1 MIITFEGGDQAG
13 KKTQSAMLQRKLRSA
28 KLKVK
33 LFSFP
38 DYTTPIGKEIDRY
51 LHGKRKYPAQVIH
64 CLLAANRWERANDVI
79 KAHEKN
85 SVVIMNRYR
94 ESNLVYGITNGL
106 KLDWLEKLDEGLP
119 KSDLVIVL
127 DVPQKESFARK
138 KQNRDKF
145 EKNKEFSNKIL
156 DKKRELNKKNKL
168 NHKRLCETCENDN
181 RNKQSSSKIL
191 DKLMSTLENEDNF
204 ITED

>member
-1 MIITFEGGDQAG
+1 
-13 KKTQSAMLQRKLRSA
+13 MLQRKLRSA

-64 CLLAANRWERANDVI
+64 CLLAANRWERAGDVI
-79 KAHEKN
+79 AAHEKN

-145 EKNKEFSNKIL
+145 EKNKEFSNKISQGYRKL
-156 DKKRELNKKNKL
+156 AKKKGWKVVNASQSKDDVHKDVMKIVAKKMGL
-168 NHKRLCETCENDN
+168 
-181 RNKQSSSKIL
+181 
-191 DKLMSTLENEDNF
+191 
-204 ITED
+204 

>member
-51 LHGKRKYPAQVIH
+51 LQRKYPAQVIH

-106 KLDWLEKLDEGLP
+106 KLDWLDKLDEGLP

-145 EKNKEFSNKIL
+145 EKNKEFSNKISQGYRKL
-156 DKKRELNKKNKL
+156 AKKKGWKIVNASQSKNDVHSDVMKVVTKKM
-168 NHKRLCETCENDN
+168 RL
-181 RNKQSSSKIL
+181 
-191 DKLMSTLENEDNF
+191 
-204 ITED
+204 

>member
-13 KKTQSAMLQRKLRSA
+13 KKTQSAMLQKRLRSA
-28 KLKVK
+28 KIKTQ

-38 DYTTPIGKEIDRY
+38 DYSTPIGKEINRY

-64 CLLAANRWERANDVI
+64 CLLAANRWEKAAEI
-79 KAHEKN
+79 KKAQEKN

-94 ESNLVYGITNGL
+94 ESNLVYGLANGL

-119 KSDLVIVL
+119 KSDLVIIL
-127 DVPQKESFARK
+127 DVQQKESFARK

-145 EKNKEFSNKIL
+145 EKDKQFYSKIAQGYKRL
-156 DKKRELNKKNKL
+156 AKKKRWRIVNASQSKTEVHDDVMRIVTKKMGL
-168 NHKRLCETCENDN
+168 
-181 RNKQSSSKIL
+181 
-191 DKLMSTLENEDNF
+191 
-204 ITED
+204 

>member
-33 LFSFP
+33 LFAFP
-38 DYTTPIGKEIDRY
+38 DYTTTIGKEIDRY
-51 LHGKRKYPAQVIH
+51 LNGKRKYPAQVIH
-64 CLLAANRWERANDVI
+64 CLLAANRWERAGDVI
-79 KAHEKN
+79 ASHEKN

-127 DVPQKESFARK
+127 DVPQKDSFARK

-145 EKNKEFSNKIL
+145 EKNKEFSNKISQGYRKL
-156 DKKRELNKKNKL
+156 AKKKGWKVVNASQSKDEVHKDVMKIVAKKMGL
-168 NHKRLCETCENDN
+168 
-181 RNKQSSSKIL
+181 
-191 DKLMSTLENEDNF
+191 
-204 ITED
+204 

>member
-28 KLKVK
+28 KLKTR

-64 CLLAANRWERANDVI
+64 CLLAANRWERASDLQDA
-79 KAHEKN
+79 KEKN
-85 SVVIMNRYR
+85 SVIIMNRYR

-106 KLDWLEKLDEGLP
+106 KLAWLEKLDEGLP

-145 EKNKEFSNKIL
+145 EKNKQFSNKISQGYRKL
-156 DKKRELNKKNKL
+156 AKKKRWKVVDASQSKDEVHKDVMKIVAKKMGL
-168 NHKRLCETCENDN
+168 
-181 RNKQSSSKIL
+181 
-191 DKLMSTLENEDNF
+191 
-204 ITED
+204 

>member
-28 KLKVK
+28 KLKTK

-38 DYTTPIGKEIDRY
+38 DYSTPIGKEIDRY

-64 CLLAANRWERANDVI
+64 CLLAANRWERASDLQDA
-79 KAHEKN
+79 KEKN
-85 SVVIMNRYR
+85 SVIIMNRYR

-106 KLDWLEKLDEGLP
+106 KLAWLEKLDEGLP

-145 EKNKEFSNKIL
+145 EKRGFAS
-156 DKKRELNKKNKL
+156 R
-168 NHKRLCETCENDN
+168 R
-181 RNKQSSSKIL
+181 SSQ
-191 DKLMSTLENEDNF
+191 NQ
-204 ITED
+204 

>member
-33 LFSFP
+33 LFAFP
-38 DYTTPIGKEIDRY
+38 DYATPIGKEIDRY

-64 CLLAANRWERANDVI
+64 CLLAANRWERASDL
-79 KAHEKN
+79 KAAKEKN
-85 SVVIMNRYR
+85 SVIIMNRYR

-106 KLDWLEKLDEGLP
+106 KLAWLEKLDEGLP

-145 EKNKEFSNKIL
+145 EKNKQFSNKISQGYRKL
-156 DKKRELNKKNKL
+156 AKKKRWKIVNASQSKDEVHKDVMKIVAKKMGL
-168 NHKRLCETCENDN
+168 
-181 RNKQSSSKIL
+181 
-191 DKLMSTLENEDNF
+191 
-204 ITED
+204 

>member
-13 KKTQSAMLQRKLRSA
+13 KKTQSSMLQRKLRSA
-28 KLKVK
+28 KIKTT

-38 DYTTPIGKEIDRY
+38 DYSTPIGKEINRY

-64 CLLAANRWERANDVI
+64 CLLAANRWERASDVNAAQ
-79 KAHEKN
+79 KKN

-94 ESNLVYGITNGL
+94 ESNLVYGLANDL

-127 DVPQKESFARK
+127 DVQQKESFARK

-145 EKNKEFSNKIL
+145 EKNKQFSNTISQGYRRLAK
-156 DKKRELNKKNKL
+156 KKRWRIVNASQSKADVHNDVMKIVTKKMGL
-168 NHKRLCETCENDN
+168 
-181 RNKQSSSKIL
+181 
-191 DKLMSTLENEDNF
+191 
-204 ITED
+204 

>member
-94 ESNLVYGITNGL
+94 ESNLVYGLSLIH
-106 KLDWLEKLDEGLP
+106 
-119 KSDLVIVL
+119 I
-127 DVPQKESFARK
+127 
-138 KQNRDKF
+138 
-145 EKNKEFSNKIL
+145 
-156 DKKRELNKKNKL
+156 
-168 NHKRLCETCENDN
+168 
-181 RNKQSSSKIL
+181 
-191 DKLMSTLENEDNF
+191 
-204 ITED
+204 